1 MQQRQSPKAL
11 KILAGRPLLKDFS
24 FFSLRHKLTLS
35 GSEDRKEFENLLL
48 QFPLPTALSK
58 VELRSLNLLT

>member
-11 KILAGRPLLKDFS
+11 KILAGRPLLKDL

>member
-11 KILAGRPLLKDFS
+11 KILAGRPLLQ

-48 QFPLPTALSK
+48 QFPLPAALSK
-58 VELRSLNLLT
+58 VELQSLNLLT